1 MLANI
6 FLHFFDFL
14 LFYSFPPSSYS
25 IYVVIFYCSNRSFSS
40 YLFVETFLLILLC
53 LFLLTVSFIVW
64 LYSPNIF
71 LLFNFFVFQFC
82 FWVFLLYLLFG
93 VFFFFFFSFLSYYF
107 LLNFVTGISFYCWIY
122 RPMAAVNVLKIPTVA
137 VVKV

>member
-25 IYVVIFYCSNRSFSS
+25 IYVVIFYCSNRSFFS

-53 LFLLTVSFIVW
+53 FFLLSVSFIVW

-71 LLFNFFVFQFC
+71 LLFIFFCVSVLFLSIFVVFT
-82 FWVFLLYLLFG
+82 FWCIY
-93 VFFFFFFSFLSYYF
+93 FFSFLSYYF